1 MKSKKILVFIFL
13 LVSIVLTLNFRN
25 NVNAYHN
32 NKYKFTLEDT
42 ITLDTVNG
50 IYICSNLYISYHD
63 SNINIY
69 SLTGNLTIN
78 DKYVC
83 HYYDNNNLYICS
95 SDTLYIVNLKLLSYK
110 EIFLEFNLNNLYVD
124 EYIYLVGDIHNNPCI
139 YLMNNQG
146 DMIKSKIYEGSG
158 FATFKTIDQV
168 NDDFVI
174 TGEKD
179 AFFDNPDFLKV
190 GNINERKSFV
200 FVFDKTLKKLND
212 YYFNEYTEYEVISQV
227 VIDSNINII
236 LSTSSY
242 DVYYQFNKDLT
253 LSNYLK
259 FDSINKYLYVQ
270 NILNEMLFIKEDI
283 SSFEIGFFQENSFTP
298 IFSLNYRLNNF
309 DITNGLLVLNYNN
322 SLNLYSEYH
331 IDRCDTLVLTKIKYE
346 YDSTSHFEVN
356 SFFETLTFK
365 LDKYTPFHIHMIS
378 GEYNAS
384 YISKNMFGSN
394 VFLQTKVIVK
404 DFVNIIDGGIYNKG
418 LMLQFFGNASLNGES
433 IHNGHTIEEVGEY
446 ELTIKNVNQITK
458 TYKFKVV
465 DNYYKDND
473 HYVIDVDYLL
483 DKQEEVVLKFELSS
497 NKTVRY
503 FIVNNNH
510 YNNFYQEDNFV
521 YLKINALSDYGY
533 QNIYIN
539 SIITDEEITINK
551 DLTILTRKSLP
562 ALDISSSNN
571 DIYQINVKYE
581 DVDNTFVDIYFKE
594 YSSNEIK
601 STSLKNTSNIAS
613 SGKLILCYELGDG
626 IILEET
632 LFVLEGQDIKYDVEF
647 YDDEIIIKVYPK
659 ESLKKILIN
668 DNNIYHSTSDN
679 TNLYICI
686 ITVISSLLVVV
697 ITILVLLIKRKRR
710 KVNRI

>member
-13 LVSIVLTLNFRN
+13 FVSIVLTLNFRN

-158 FATFKTIDQV
+158 FATFKTIDQI

-174 TGEKD
+174 TGEKN

-242 DVYYQFNKDLT
+242 DVYYQFNNDLT

-283 SSFEIGFFQENSFTP
+283 SSFEIGFFHENSFTP

-346 YDSTSHFEVN
+346 YDSTNHFEVN

-394 VFLQTKVIVK
+394 IFLQTKVIVK

-418 LMLQFFGNASLNGES
+418 LMLQFFGDASLNGES

-483 DKQEEVVLKFELSS
+483 DKQEEVVLMFELSS

-562 ALDISSSNN
+562 VLDISSSNN

-594 YSSNEIK
+594 DSTNEIK

-647 YDDEIIIKVYPK
+647 HDDEIIIKVYPK

-697 ITILVLLIKRKRR
+697 ITILVLIIKRKRR